1 MVYLLKMN
9 HPSLQPPPCLCGESS
24 PTFSF
29 IPFEP
34 TLGLGTS
41 TFGMTT
47 LATIV
52 FAKCEIIFHTHCHF
66 HDFMVN
72 VLDLNI
78 FMVKVP
84 KRIM

>member
-1 MVYLLKMN
+1 
-9 HPSLQPPPCLCGESS
+9 
-24 PTFSF
+24 
-29 IPFEP
+29 
-34 TLGLGTS
+34 LGLGTS
-41 TFGMTT
+41 TSGMTT